1 MQAKPFLMFQGQAK
15 DALAL
20 WQSVIPDFEVISVKE
35 FETGDQAGQ
44 IEMAFLKIGGTTWQ
58 INDSPP
64 VHDFTFTPSS
74 SIFVECD
81 DEGQLR
87 AIAANLEEGGK
98 FLMPVGDY
106 GFSKLF
112 AWVSDPF
119 GVSWQLNLSGE

>member
-20 WQSVIPDFEVISVKE
+20 WQTVIPDFEVVSVKE
-35 FETGDQAGQ
+35 FESGDQAGQ
-44 IEMAFLKIGGTTWQ
+44 IQMAHVKIGGTTWQ
-58 INDSPP
+58 IIDSPP

-81 DEGQLR
+81 NEEQLKQ
-87 AIAANLEEGGK
+87 IATALQDGGNVM
-98 FLMPVGDY
+98 MPVGDY
-106 GFSKLF
+106 GFSKLY
-112 AWVSDPF
+112 AWVADPF